1 MTSAVFFAVAASL
14 GYGASDFMAGRA
26 SRRLDP
32 AAVVLLSEGAQ
43 AAVLLAFAVHQSFP
57 AVAFGWAVA
66 AGAVNALGLVLY
78 YRALG
83 SGPAGV
89 VAPLVASS
97 TAVPAAVAVVGGT
110 LMGPLTLAGL
120 AAVIGGVV
128 VGAAGA
134 DQDASPCEAGS
145 PCRGASRPR
154 DGARAERSAG
164 PPPGARGY
172 VGVAVLAAL
181 ALGTFFVLL
190 DRGAMAAMMEGRL
203 WVPLGVQ
210 LGALP
215 LVAGRVLAARRSGGL
230 SMPGRADLPA
240 LAGLA
245 ALNLTGDVALA
256 RALAAGDLG
265 VVAVLA
271 SLGPAV
277 TGLLARGIERERLT
291 RRQAL
296 GAALTLAGVVAV
308 TAGG

>member
-1 MTSAVFFAVAASL
+1 MTTAVFFAVTASL

-43 AAVLLAFAVHQSFP
+43 AAVLLAFAVRQSFP
-57 AVAFGWAVA
+57 AAAFGWAVA

-110 LMGPLTLAGL
+110 LMGPWTLAGL

-134 DQDASPCEAGS
+134 DEDASPCEAGS
-145 PCRGASRPR
+145 PCRGAARPR
-154 DGARAERSAG
+154 DGARAAPARSG
-164 PPPGARGY
+164 GY
-172 VGVAVLAAL
+172 VGPAVLAAL

-210 LGALP
+210 VGALP
-215 LVAGRVLAARRSGGL
+215 LVAGRVLAARRGGGL

-240 LAGLA
+240 LGVLA

-256 RALAAGDLG
+256 RALSAGSLG

-277 TGLLARGIERERLT
+277 TGLLARGVERERLT

-308 TAGG
+308 AAGG